1 MNQLTFWSEE
11 PPASLSALQD
21 SGRDLM
27 TPAENSCLPTL
38 QSLHVTGLDGLSGKT
53 SPVSCHPTEDGILV
67 PSSGRWGN
75 WGMGGPTGSWT
86 LSGSEW
92 PRDAAVCSLSD
103 VLETGKVPQRYFL
116 SPKACAGILRRAE
129 KRQKTLPEPLRQALL
144 LVVQA
149 EDRKELPET
158 TLCQQSQAVLTPNVG
173 GGKLT
178 HQSATNGH
186 IVPSFWNGEQITQ
199 TLDAVLHKGQTMPEK
214 NRFPAVLVPD
224 VARTLN
230 ARHDSIPCVDRGM
243 DVVAAFDHQSGGD
256 WRGLDLKHLPNLQ
269 SNQIPAALSAMK
281 VRRLTVTECER
292 LQGFPD
298 NYTNI
303 PGAKD
308 GPRYKAL
315 GNSMAVPCMRWIGE
329 RIARAEGQE

>member
-1 MNQLTFWSEE
+1 MAHRED
-11 PPASLSALQD
+11 AD
-21 SGRDLM
+21 
-27 TPAENSCLPTL
+27 TL
-38 QSLHVTGLDGLSGKT
+38 
-53 SPVSCHPTEDGILV
+53 
-67 PSSGRWGN
+67 
-75 WGMGGPTGSWT
+75 
-86 LSGSEW
+86 
-92 PRDAAVCSLSD
+92 
-103 VLETGKVPQRYFL
+103 
-116 SPKACAGILRRAE
+116 
-129 KRQKTLPEPLRQALL
+129 
-144 LVVQA
+144 
-149 EDRKELPET
+149 
-158 TLCQQSQAVLTPNVG
+158 
-173 GGKLT
+173 
-178 HQSATNGH
+178 
-186 IVPSFWNGEQITQ
+186 VPSFWNGEQITQ

-230 ARHDSIPCVDRGM
+230 ARHDSSPCVDRGM

-256 WRGLDLKHLPNLQ
+256 CRGLDLKHLPNLQ
-269 SNQIPAALSAMK
+269 ANQIPAALTAMK